1 MVEMEQSFKNKNE
14 WALILGGSSGLGL
27 ASAKKLAGHGMNI
40 CIVHRDRKSGLPRFL
55 EDVDDMRSSGVEVV
69 TYNIDATRS
78 DKRAAAATDLVSKL
92 GNHGN
97 IKSVVFSIA
106 RGNLKPMQSDD
117 NQVLKNDDF
126 RITIDAMAICLYDW
140 VRALFEAKLFSK
152 DARIISFTSE
162 GNQRAWKNY
171 AAVSAAKAALEAISR
186 SIALEFAPYGIRSN
200 CIQAGVTETQSF
212 HMIPGHEEIRNHTL
226 KRNPYQRLTT
236 SDDVADVV
244 YLLCRD
250 EARWIN
256 GAIIPVDGGERIV

>member
-1 MVEMEQSFKNKNE
+1 MEQSFKNKNE

-27 ASAKKLAGHGMNI
+27 ASAKKLASHGMNI
-40 CIVHRDRKSGLPRFL
+40 CIIHRDRKSDLPKL
-55 EDVDDMRSSGVEVV
+55 LDEVKNMKSNGVEVL

-78 DKRAAAATDLVSKL
+78 DKRTDVVTDIVSKL
-92 GNHGN
+92 GTHSNM
-97 IKSVVFSIA
+97 KSVVFSIA

-117 NQVLKNDDF
+117 DQVLKNDDF

-140 VRALFEAKLFSK
+140 IRALFESNLFSK

-186 SIALEFAPYGIRSN
+186 SIALEFAPFGLRSN

-212 HMIPGHEEIRNHTL
+212 YMIPGHQEIKRHTL

-236 SDDVADVV
+236 PEDIADVV
-244 YLLCRD
+244 YLLCKD

-256 GAIIPVDGGERIV
+256 GAVIPVDGGERIV

>member
-1 MVEMEQSFKNKNE
+1 MERSFINKNE

-27 ASAKKLAGHGMNI
+27 ASAKKLASHGMNI
-40 CIVHRDRKSGLPRFL
+40 CIVHRDRKSDIPRL
-55 EDVDDMRSSGVEVV
+55 LKEVASIKATGVDVI

-78 DKRAAAATDLVSKL
+78 DKRTEVADDLVSKL
-92 GNHGN
+92 GTEGN
-97 IKSVVFSIA
+97 IKAVVFSIA
-106 RGNLKPMQSDD
+106 RGNLKPMQSED
-117 NQVLKNDDF
+117 NQVLKSDDF

-140 VRALFEAKLFSK
+140 VRIIFDAKLFSI

-186 SIALEFAPYGIRSN
+186 SIALEFAPFGIRSN

-212 HMIPGHEEIRNHTL
+212 HMIPGYEDIKSHTL
-226 KRNPYQRLTT
+226 KRNPYQRLT
-236 SDDVADVV
+236 SPEDVANVV

>member
-1 MVEMEQSFKNKNE
+1 MVKMEQSFKNKNE

-40 CIVHRDRKSGLPRFL
+40 CIIHRDRKSDLPRFL
-55 EDVDDMRSSGVEVV
+55 EDVNNMRSSGVEII

-78 DKRAAAATDLVSKL
+78 EKRAEVITDFASKIGSL
-92 GNHGN
+92 GTM
-97 IKSVVFSIA
+97 KSVVFSIA

-117 NQVLKNDDF
+117 NQVLRNDDF

-140 VRALFEAKLFSK
+140 VREIFEAKLFSE
-152 DARIISFTSE
+152 DARVISFTSE

-186 SIALEFAPYGIRSN
+186 SIALEFAPFGIRSN

-236 SDDVADVV
+236 PEDVADVV